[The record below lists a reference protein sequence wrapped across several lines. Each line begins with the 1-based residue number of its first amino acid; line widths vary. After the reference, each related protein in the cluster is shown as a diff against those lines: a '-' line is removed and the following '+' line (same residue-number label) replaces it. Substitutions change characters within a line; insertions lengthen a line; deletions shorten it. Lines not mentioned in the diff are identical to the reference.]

1 MGRKS
6 KLNEKQWAEVQRR
19 MLDGEPIRALAR
31 EFGVSEG
38 SLRAQKSKRVETIK
52 DVANQ
57 VVATECAIKSLDFDA
72 QCAVNDYASKLRAMA
87 SNLLSAAHSGSV
99 TSARLAAIAEKE
111 SQKINPD
118 EPMESAEQLQAIA
131 ALNRLGNDAAQIG
144 LQVLKANQDAVK
156 DAGDKKERRKFGIK
170 LRVEDASLPQ

>member
-6 KLNEKQWAEVQRR
+6 ALSDSQWTEIHKRLLA
-19 MLDGEPIRALAR
+19 GEGVRALAK
-31 EFGVSEG
+31 EYGVSPSRISE
-38 SLRAQKSKRVETIK
+38 RKTERVDVIKS
-52 DVANQ
+52 VANQ
-57 VVATECAIKSLDFDA
+57 MVSAECSVKALSVPDQIMVF
-72 QCAVNDYASKLRAMA
+72 DYASKLRSMA

-144 LQVLKANQDAVK
+144 LQVLKANQSAVEIK
-156 DAGDKKERRKFGIK
+156 EEKKPLDIRITRAC
-170 LRVEDASLPQ
+170 RA

>member
-6 KLNEKQWAEVQRR
+6 ALSDSQWTEIHKR
-19 MLDGEPIRALAR
+19 LLSGEGVRALAK
-31 EFGVSEG
+31 EFGVSPSRISE
-38 SLRAQKSKRVETIK
+38 RKTERVDVIKS
-52 DVANQ
+52 VANQ
-57 VVATECAIKSLDFDA
+57 MVSAECSVKALPVPDQIMVF
-72 QCAVNDYASKLRAMA
+72 DYASKLRSMA
-87 SNLLSAAHSGSV
+87 SNILDAAHSGSI

>member
-6 KLNEKQWAEVQRR
+6 KLNERQWAEVQRR

-72 QCAVNDYASKLRAMA
+72 QCAVNDYASKLRSMA

-144 LQVLKANQDAVK
+144 LQVLKVNQDAIK
-156 DAGDKKERRKFGIK
+156 DAGDKNDRRKFGIK

>member
-6 KLNEKQWAEVQRR
+6 ALSDSQWTEIHKR
-19 MLDGEPIRALAR
+19 LLSGEGVRALAK
-31 EFGVSEG
+31 EFGVSPSRISE
-38 SLRAQKSKRVETIK
+38 RKTERVDVIKS
-52 DVANQ
+52 VANQ
-57 VVATECAIKSLDFDA
+57 MVSAECSVKALPVPDQIMVF
-72 QCAVNDYASKLRAMA
+72 DYASKLRSMA
-87 SNLLSAAHSGSV
+87 SNILDAAHSGSI

-144 LQVLKANQDAVK
+144 LQVLKANQSAVEVKEEKKPLEIRIIDATRI
-156 DAGDKKERRKFGIK
+156 DG
-170 LRVEDASLPQ
+170 